1 MTRAVLACTILNKF
15 YNHNMAKHKKIY
27 LQKDKNGDYWM
38 PIYGWNGDEFELV
51 DRVLITSEHTIKWY
65 AEHNQVEE
73 V

>member
-1 MTRAVLACTILNKF
+1 
-15 YNHNMAKHKKIY
+15 MAKHKKIY